1 MNTKRIIQ
9 KIVFITLSLAA
20 CSGLVV
26 LLVAAIGKKSHENCR
41 DYVITIKGAQHNLFI
56 DQSDIN
62 KILTAAVNGKIKGER
77 MSDFN
82 LRKLEQ
88 IIRRNAWVE
97 KANLYFDNR
106 DVLHISIIEKEPIAR
121 IFTSAGKSF
130 YIDTTT
136 KRMPLSER
144 MSARVPVFTNF
155 PDKRFLSDKDSILLA
170 DVKKTAVF
178 ILNDSFWMSQ
188 TEQIDIT
195 KDRCFEMVPTVGNQ
209 IVKLGDGNDIDKKF
223 KRLFIFY
230 QQVMSTTGFNRYN
243 FVDVRFDGQVIGTKE
258 KISKIDS
265 VQLRRN
271 VEKLLKEARDM
282 QHDTVASAPEAN
294 KQTTTPQQVT
304 TMEAANVT
312 RVTANPTKTTS
323 NAKPK
328 LIVKE
333 TEQQKPKAVMAGGN

>member
-1 MNTKRIIQ
+1 VNTKRIIQ
-9 KIVFITLSLAA
+9 KVVFITITLAA
-20 CSGLVV
+20 CTGLVV
-26 LLVAAIGKKSHENCR
+26 LLVAAIGKKNHENCR
-41 DYVITIKGAQHNLFI
+41 DYVVTVKGAQHNLFI
-56 DQSDIN
+56 DENDIK

-77 MSDFN
+77 MSDLN

-97 KANLYFDNR
+97 RATLYFDNR
-106 DVLHISIIEKEPIAR
+106 DVLHISVIEKEPIAR
-121 IFTSAGKSF
+121 IFTTTGKSF
-130 YIDTTT
+130 YIDSST
-136 KRMPLSER
+136 KKMPLSDK

-170 DVKKTAVF
+170 DVKKTAMF

-195 KDRCFEMVPTVGNQ
+195 KERCFEMVPTVGNHT
-209 IVKLGDGNDIDKKF
+209 VKLGDGNDIDKKF
-223 KRLFIFY
+223 RRLFIFY
-230 QQVMSTTGFNRYN
+230 QQVMSKSGFNRYN

-265 VQLRRN
+265 VQLRKN

-282 QHDTVASAPEAN
+282 QQDTVAAASET
-294 KQTTTPQQVT
+294 KQTTTLQQVT
-304 TMEAANVT
+304 TMEAKDIT
-312 RVTANPTKTTS
+312 RVTSNPANTTS

-328 LIVKE
+328 LMR
-333 TEQQKPKAVMAGGN
+333 PHPDLPR

>member
-1 MNTKRIIQ
+1 VNTKRIIQ
-9 KIVFITLSLAA
+9 KIVFVTLTLAA

-26 LLVAAIGKKSHENCR
+26 LLVAAIGKKNHENCR
-41 DYVITIKGAQHNLFI
+41 DYVVTVKGAQHNLFI
-56 DQSDIN
+56 DETDIK
-62 KILTAAVNGKIKGER
+62 KILNAAVNGKIKGER

-97 KANLYFDNR
+97 KVNLYFDNR
-106 DVLHISIIEKEPIAR
+106 DVLHISVIEKEPIAR
-121 IFTSAGKSF
+121 IFTTAGKSF
-130 YIDTTT
+130 YIDSST
-136 KRMPLSER
+136 KKMPLSDK

-170 DVKKTAVF
+170 DVKKTAMF

-195 KDRCFEMVPTVGNQ
+195 KDRCFEMAPTIGNH
-209 IVKLGDGNDIDKKF
+209 IVKLGDGSGIDKKF
-223 KRLFIFY
+223 QRLFIFY
-230 QQVMSTTGFNRYN
+230 QQVMSKSGFNRYN

-265 VQLRRN
+265 VQLRKN

-282 QHDTVASAPEAN
+282 QQDTAATPETN
-294 KQTTTPQQVT
+294 KQTTTLQQVT
-304 TMEAANVT
+304 TMEATDVT
-312 RVTANPTKTTS
+312 RVTSNPAKTTS

-328 LIVKE
+328 LIKSHPDPE
-333 TEQQKPKAVMAGGN
+333 

>member
-9 KIVFITLSLAA
+9 KIVFITLTLAA

-26 LLVAAIGKKSHENCR
+26 LLVAAIGKKNHENCR
-41 DYVITIKGAQHNLFI
+41 DYVITVKGAQHNLFI
-56 DQSDIN
+56 DETDIM
-62 KILTAAVNGKIKGER
+62 KILNAAVNGKIKGER

-97 KANLYFDNR
+97 KVNLYFDNR
-106 DVLHISIIEKEPIAR
+106 DVLHISVTEKEPIAR
-121 IFTSAGKSF
+121 IFTTAGKSF
-130 YIDTTT
+130 YIDSST
-136 KRMPLSER
+136 KKMPLSDK

-170 DVKKTAVF
+170 DVKKTAMF
-178 ILNDSFWMSQ
+178 LLNDSFWMSQ

-195 KDRCFEMVPTVGNQ
+195 KDRCFEMVPTVGNH

-223 KRLFIFY
+223 QRLFIFY
-230 QQVMSTTGFNRYN
+230 QQVMSKTGFNRYN
-243 FVDVRFDGQVIGTKE
+243 FVDVRYDGQVIGARE

-265 VQLRRN
+265 VQLRKN

-282 QHDTVASAPEAN
+282 QQDTVAAALETN
-294 KQTTTPQQVT
+294 KQTTTLQKGT
-304 TMEAANVT
+304 TMEATDVT
-312 RVTANPTKTTS
+312 RVTSNPSKTTS

-328 LIVKE
+328 LMRPHPDLP
-333 TEQQKPKAVMAGGN
+333 Q